1 MKIFLTGATGY
12 IGSSVA
18 THLIKQG
25 HQVFGL
31 LRDKGKT
38 DDAKALGIVPV
49 IGTLDD
55 KELLTEYAQKA
66 DAVINTANSD
76 HRFAVDTFISA
87 LAGTGKTLIH
97 TSGSSVVGDD
107 VMGNA
112 ENPRVFNEETLFTPM
127 DVRQERVNINN
138 DIRIAGITKGI
149 RSIVIAPSMIYGN
162 SLGLN
167 VGSDQLPVVFRKS
180 KELSAGVHIGKG
192 LNRWSNVHIEDL
204 VQLYALAL
212 EKAPTASYF
221 YAENGEASYGE
232 IAVYVS
238 QALGFDG
245 KVISWNADEA
255 LAELGDWAKYALGSN
270 SRVRAVHARNL
281 LGWKPNGTPLKEWIL
296 SKKLNTD

>member
-25 HQVFGL
+25 HEVFGL
-31 LRDKGKT
+31 VRDKGKT
-38 DDAKALGIVPV
+38 DNVKALGIVPA
-49 IGTLDD
+49 IGTLEDR
-55 KELLTEYAQKA
+55 ELLTGYAQET

-76 HRFAVDTFISA
+76 HRLAVDTFIAA
-87 LAGTGKTLIH
+87 LAGTGKTFIH

-112 ENPRVFNEETLFTPM
+112 ENPQLYNEETLFTPM

-149 RSIVIAPSMIYGN
+149 RSIVIVPSMIYGDC
-162 SLGLN
+162 LGLN
-167 VGSDQLPVVFRKS
+167 VESDQLPVVFRKS
-180 KELSAGVHIGKG
+180 KEMNAGVYVGKG
-192 LNRWSNVHIEDL
+192 VNRWSNVHIADL
-204 VQLYALAL
+204 VALYALTL

-221 YAENGEASYGE
+221 YAENGEASYRE
-232 IAVYVS
+232 IAVDVS
-238 QALGFDG
+238 KALGFGG

-281 LGWKPNGTPLKEWIL
+281 LEWKPDAVSLQDWIAL
-296 SKKLNTD
+296 QKK